1 MRAYDTQRGLLCGIL
16 LPLGLLNIAWWLI
29 QLFLCCEL
37 FRFLSWLT
45 TAVDDGPGKGNLFH
59 NSLFDVVGDVQGM
72 NPKDYL
78 RMGVAPSMNWG
89 AGGAL
94 GEIIPALLC
103 TTWTLAVVIWV
114 LLA

>member
-1 MRAYDTQRGLLCGIL
+1 MLQCGLL

-29 QLFLCCEL
+29 QLFLCCEIFCL
-37 FRFLSWLT
+37 LSTLT
-45 TAVDDGPGKGNLFH
+45 TTVDDGQGKGDLFH
-59 NSLFDVVGDVQGM
+59 NSLFDVVGNVKGM

-78 RMGVAPSMNWG
+78 RMGAAPSMNWG

-94 GEIIPALLC
+94 GEIVPALLC
-103 TTWTLAVVIWV
+103 TAWTLVVVIWV